1 MNNSIIELLNLAGD
15 DIEVTNQTTTNDTVE
30 ITICKKERVKICP
43 LCGHAMHS
51 KGSYIRTINHPIIQD
66 GRKVILKLVKR
77 KVKCSSPLC
86 GYMVSDKFDF
96 VGDYK
101 HSSLLLPY
109 LIIREFRDI
118 NATVHQT

>member
-1 MNNSIIELLNLAGD
+1 
-15 DIEVTNQTTTNDTVE
+15 
-30 ITICKKERVKICP
+30 
-43 LCGHAMHS
+43 MHS
-51 KGSYIRTINHPIIQD
+51 KGSYIRTINHPILQD

-77 KVKCSSPLC
+77 KVQCSSPLC

-118 NATVHQT
+118 NATVH